1 LVVIDILYLISV
13 VLLASYGLNAIITII
28 LFLSHRHEARK
39 CPELKEFP
47 HVTVQLPIFN
57 ELFVVERLV
66 TAAASL
72 DYPRNRLQI
81 QVLDDSTDETTAV
94 AEELVRRYR
103 SQGVNID
110 LFHRVDRSG
119 FKAGALKASLPE
131 VTGEYIAIF
140 DADFVPEPDFLRR
153 TVPFFA
159 ENPHL
164 GMIQTRWG
172 HVNGDYSTLTRA
184 QAIALDGHFVVE
196 QTARNRSGLFM
207 NFNGTAGIWR
217 RTCIEDSGGWQIDT
231 ICEDL
236 DLSYRAQLGGWD
248 FLFLPDVV
256 VPAEVPP
263 QMNAFKRQQ
272 FRWAK
277 GSMQCAIKLW
287 RPVLAAP
294 VPVLKRLQGILHL
307 TSYSVHPLMV
317 MLLLTTLP
325 FVTQHSPLSNYVGF
339 LSIVSLGPP
348 LMYLVGQRA
357 LHPDWARRFS
367 TFPLLLLIGTG
378 IAWSNTRAILEA
390 FTKRE
395 NQFHRTPKFRVEA
408 RQDNWMDSPYALPLE
423 GDTIG
428 ELALAAY
435 ALGTAAYS
443 IIDGNPFILPFLLIY
458 AAGFGYV
465 AVLGI
470 LHSAGHRRGKVAPT
484 TASSYPASCATPAT
498 PTITPLGSSPKLY
511 LTQTMPPAEETKPLS
526 KAS

>member
-1 LVVIDILYLISV
+1 LVLVVIDILYLISV
-13 VLLASYGLNAIITII
+13 VLLASYGLNAIITVF
-28 LFLSHRHEARK
+28 LFLSHRKEARI
-39 CPELKEFP
+39 CPELKEVP
-47 HVTVQLPIFN
+47 RITVQLPVFN
-57 ELFVVERLV
+57 ELFVLERLV

-72 DYPRNRLQI
+72 DYPRDRLQI
-81 QVLDDSTDETTAV
+81 QLLDDSTDETTTL

-103 SQGVNID
+103 GQGVNID
-110 LFHRVDRSG
+110 LFHRIDRSG
-119 FKAGALKASLPE
+119 FKAGALRASLPE
-131 VTGEYIAIF
+131 ATGEYIAIF
-140 DADFVPEPDFLRR
+140 DADFVPEPDFLKR
-153 TVPFFA
+153 TVPHFS
-159 ENPHL
+159 ENPNL

-172 HVNGDYSTLTRA
+172 HVNGEYSTLTRA

-217 RTCIEDSGGWQIDT
+217 RSCIEAAGGWQTDT

-248 FLFLPDVV
+248 FLFLPDIV

-277 GSMQCAIKLW
+277 GSMQCAIKMW
-287 RPVLAAP
+287 RSVLTAP
-294 VPVLKRLQGILHL
+294 VPVLKRVQGIMHL

-317 MLLLTTLP
+317 LLLLTTLP
-325 FVTQHSPLSNYVGF
+325 FITSRSPVSRYVGF

-348 LMYLVGQRA
+348 FMYLVGQRT
-357 LHPDWARRFS
+357 LYPDWLRRFS

-378 IAWSNTRAILEA
+378 IAWSNTRAIFEA

-395 NQFHRTPKFRVEA
+395 NQFHRTPKFRVEVS
-408 RQDNWMDSPYALPLE
+408 QDNWKDSPYALPLE

-428 ELALAAY
+428 ELALALY
-435 ALGTAAYS
+435 ALGTAVYS
-443 IIDGNPFILPFLLIY
+443 VIDGNPFILPFLLIY
-458 AAGFGYV
+458 TAGFGYV

-470 LHSAGHRRGKVAPT
+470 LHSAGSRRKPT
-484 TASSYPASCATPAT
+484 AVSAACHPIVSSAASSPIS
-498 PTITPLGSSPKLY
+498 PLPSSPKLY
-511 LTQTMPPAEETKPLS
+511 LSQALPPSEEKKPLS

>member
-1 LVVIDILYLISV
+1 M
-13 VLLASYGLNAIITII
+13 
-28 LFLSHRHEARK
+28 
-39 CPELKEFP
+39 
-47 HVTVQLPIFN
+47 
-57 ELFVVERLV
+57 
-66 TAAASL
+66 
-72 DYPRNRLQI
+72 
-81 QVLDDSTDETTAV
+81 
-94 AEELVRRYR
+94 
-103 SQGVNID
+103 
-110 LFHRVDRSG
+110 
-119 FKAGALKASLPE
+119 
-131 VTGEYIAIF
+131 
-140 DADFVPEPDFLRR
+140 PEPDFLRR
-153 TVPFFA
+153 TIPFFT
-159 ENPHL
+159 ESPNL

-184 QAIALDGHFVVE
+184 QVIALDGHFVVE

-217 RTCIEDSGGWQIDT
+217 RKCIEDAGGWQIDT

-287 RPVLAAP
+287 PRVLTAP
-294 VPVLKRLQGILHL
+294 VPLLKRLQGIMHL
-307 TSYSVHPLMV
+307 TSYAVHPLMV

-325 FVTQHSPLSNYVGF
+325 FCLEHSPLSNYVGF

-357 LHPDWARRFS
+357 LHPDWLRRFA

-378 IAWSNTRAILEA
+378 IAWSNTRAIFEA

-408 RQDNWMDSPYALPLE
+408 RQDNWTNSPYALPLE

-435 ALGTAAYS
+435 AIGTAVYS
-443 IIDGNPFILPFLLIY
+443 IVDGNPFILPFLLIY

-470 LHSAGHRRGKVAPT
+470 LHSAGHRRAGSCGSARGRWPEPCGP
-484 TASSYPASCATPAT
+484 PAS
-498 PTITPLGSSPKLY
+498 PTGAPLASSPKFY
-511 LTQTMPPAEETKPLS
+511 LTPRHAPS
-526 KAS
+526 